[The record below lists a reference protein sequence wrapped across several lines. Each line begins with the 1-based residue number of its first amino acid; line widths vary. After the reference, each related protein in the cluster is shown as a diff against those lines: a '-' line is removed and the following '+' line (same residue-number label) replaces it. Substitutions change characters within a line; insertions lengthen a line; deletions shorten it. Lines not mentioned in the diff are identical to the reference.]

1 MNKYKTHTVMKKTFL
16 GILVLLLISCNNAE
30 QYENIVGKWKC
41 ASWIIESTGEDQC
54 KDNVFFEFRKD
65 KTYSSKIGALEESGV
80 YQIADGTLY
89 STPAGKMEIGVEITV
104 LNKDS
109 LQFIMSRA
117 GVKEILTLLPEK

>member
-1 MNKYKTHTVMKKTFL
+1 MKKTFL